1 MARPLKTGLEYFPHD
16 VDASSDEK
24 LVAMRAMHG
33 NDGYAFFFTL
43 LERIYRTEKGALNLS
58 KPVWKAAVVSILNI
72 TRDNFEAMM
81 CTAIDVGLFDGNE
94 YAKGIVTS
102 NGIRDRM
109 DDVVARRERWR
120 ARRADF
126 IKNNISRDNHGDN
139 PTDNK
144 AVTPQSKAYKKAYK
158 KENLT
163 CTKAKV
169 SDDTFIL
176 FWDSYPKKTDKGAA
190 LKAWNTRLKE
200 GALPE
205 NIISGAKRYARHVE
219 DGDPKYIKNPA
230 TFLNAIAYENEYE
243 IRHEEKNHGYENW
256 SGTGRDRDAAD

>member
-33 NDGYAFFFTL
+33 NDGYAFYFTL

-72 TRDNFEAMM
+72 TRDNFEVMM

-102 NGIRDRM
+102 RGIRDRM
-109 DDVVARRERWR
+109 DDVVTRRERWR

-126 IKNNISRDNHGDN
+126 IENNISRDNHGDN
-139 PTDNK
+139 PTDNR
-144 AVTPQSKAYKKAYK
+144 AVTRQSKAYIKGKHTQEQCVVIDEFFESVWVLYPNKTGKSSVSNSTRKKLVKVGYAELEKCITRYQES
-158 KENLT
+158 KEEW
-163 CTKAKV
+163 KHWMDG
-169 SDDTFIL
+169 STF
-176 FWDSYPKKTDKGAA
+176 FNG
-190 LKAWNTRLKE
+190 
-200 GALPE
+200 
-205 NIISGAKRYARHVE
+205 RYADYL
-219 DGDPKYIKNPA
+219 DGNYQEPEVDP
-230 TFLNAIAYENEYE
+230 FL
-243 IRHEEKNHGYENW
+243 
-256 SGTGRDRDAAD
+256 SGTILPGGGIML